1 MSELANGNA
10 ISLAEHWGAVQE
22 VMSCQ
27 LKAARKQP
35 HYGSGGDASEYDWAV
50 WLEEY
55 LPSRYAVIQDACV
68 IDSQGNA
75 SDQLDVVI
83 FDRHFTPRVWVHR
96 GKVWV
101 PAESVYAV
109 VECKSVLNR
118 DKVVAAGEKVES
130 VRGMFRTSKAFYD
143 NSSGKMKAAPLK
155 RILGILLADRSEW
168 NVPLGEPLTKVL
180 GELTQNQRLDLA
192 CAVDAVGLAVAWD
205 EAGTPTVKQVGG
217 AHALIGFFSELITKL
232 QEVGTVA
239 AIDYDAYT
247 DMLEWTEV

>member
-1 MSELANGNA
+1 MANGNTVN
-10 ISLAEHWGAVQE
+10 LAEHWGAVQE
-22 VMSCQ
+22 VMACQ
-27 LKAARKQP
+27 LKAARRQI
-35 HYGSGGDASEYDWAV
+35 HQGSGGDASEYDWAE
-50 WLEEY
+50 WLEQY

-68 IDSQGNA
+68 IDSRGNA

-109 VECKSVLNR
+109 VECKAELNR
-118 DKVVAAGEKVES
+118 DKMLAAAGKVES
-130 VRGMFRTSKAFYD
+130 VRGMFRTSKSFYD

-155 RILGILLADRSEW
+155 HILGVLLADRSGW
-168 NVPLGEPLTKVL
+168 ATPLGDPLTKVL
-180 GELTQNQRLDLA
+180 NGLTTEQRIDLG
-192 CAVDAVGLAVAWD
+192 CAVDSVGFSATWGESG
-205 EAGTPTVKQVGG
+205 EASTVKQVGG

-239 AIDYDAYT
+239 AIDYEAYT
-247 DMLEWTEV
+247 DMLGWTEM